1 MAHFELAT
9 ARVWLT
15 GASSGIGAALARAL
29 IERGASVALFARRED
44 KLRALADELGE
55 RALVQVGDVTD
66 RARVQAAVAEAEQ
79 AFGGLDLVILNAG
92 IGDSISLE
100 DFDVELIERIH
111 RVNFLGAVYGI
122 EACLPGMRRSRSGT
136 IVGITSPAAFRGLPT
151 SSAYCASKAALA
163 TFLESLRH
171 EAPDHGLSVLTVSPG
186 FVESE
191 LTARNDHPMPGL
203 MPADKAARIIL
214 SGIAKGRRHIH
225 FPRRVIW
232 PMLLL
237 RMLPVPAYDFFVRKI
252 ILPRAKPKKR
262 A

>member
-1 MAHFELAT
+1 MAHLELSS

-15 GASSGIGAALARAL
+15 GASSGIGAALAREL
-29 IERGASVALFARRED
+29 IGRGARVAMFARRED
-44 KLRALADELGE
+44 RLLALAAELGE

-66 RARVQAAVAEAEQ
+66 RARVQAAVAEAEE

-100 DFDVELIERIH
+100 DFDVDLIERIH

-122 EACLPGMRRSRSGT
+122 EACLPGMRRSRCGT
-136 IVGITSPAAFRGLPT
+136 IVGISSPAAFRGLPT
-151 SSAYCASKAALA
+151 SAAYCASKAALA
-163 TFLESLRH
+163 TFLESLRI
-171 EAPDHGLSVLTVSPG
+171 EAPDHGLSFLTVSPG

-191 LTARNDHPMPGL
+191 ITGRNDHPMPGL

-214 SGIAKGRRHIH
+214 RGIARGRRHIQ
-225 FPRRVIW
+225 FPWQAIW
-232 PMLLL
+232 PMALL
-237 RMLPVPAYDFFVRKI
+237 RLLPVPAYDFVVRRI